1 MAGKKKKFQVAALY
15 RPKIVFNRKR
25 RTYRE
30 YFVIVVMIFDTRTK
44 LFLEINFASFK
55 GTKRFGELHDSFSVH
70 LNFFEI
76 SFSNNVKTI

>member
-1 MAGKKKKFQVAALY
+1 
-15 RPKIVFNRKR
+15 
-25 RTYRE
+25 
-30 YFVIVVMIFDTRTK
+30 MIFDTRTK

-76 SFSNNVKTI
+76 SFSNNVKTIWSKIRRVANTEINRRNENTEK